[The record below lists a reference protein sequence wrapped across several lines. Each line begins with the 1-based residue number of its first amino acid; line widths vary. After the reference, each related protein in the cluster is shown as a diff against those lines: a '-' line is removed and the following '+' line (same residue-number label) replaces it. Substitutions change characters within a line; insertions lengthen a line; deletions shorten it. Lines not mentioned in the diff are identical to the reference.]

1 MFIKCINMGHLSPSM
16 HKLYQ
21 DYGARLYVVALE
33 IAPDQSAAENI
44 LIETFVKI
52 HQQQLVQLNEH
63 PPPIYIT
70 LIKLLLQTAHEHL
83 YTDQLKYNFKLKQF
97 EHTPLLHK
105 LICEQISLENYC
117 KENHLSRAEAAKEIR
132 KELMSIRKV
141 KSEMPT
147 SQEHK

>member
-1 MFIKCINMGHLSPSM
+1 MGHLSPLV

-21 DYGARLYVVALE
+21 DYGVRLYVVALE
-33 IAPDQSAAENI
+33 IAPNPTVAETI
-44 LIETFVKI
+44 LADTFVKI

-83 YTDQLKYNFKLKQF
+83 YNDQLKYNFKLKQF

-105 LICEQISLENYC
+105 LICEQTSLENYC
-117 KENHLSRAEAAKEIR
+117 KENHISRDEAAKELR
-132 KELMSIRKV
+132 KEMMSIRKL
-141 KSEMPT
+141 KSKMPT

>member
-1 MFIKCINMGHLSPSM
+1 MFIKCINMGHFSPSV

-21 DYGARLYVVALE
+21 DYGAKLYVLALE
-33 IAPDQSAAENI
+33 IAPNPSAAETI
-44 LIETFVKI
+44 LIETFVKF

-63 PPPIYIT
+63 PPPVYIS

-117 KENHLSRAEAAKEIR
+117 RENHISIAEAAKEIR
-132 KELMSIRKV
+132 KEMMSIRKV
-141 KSEMPT
+141 K
-147 SQEHK
+147 K

>member
-1 MFIKCINMGHLSPSM
+1 MGHLSPLV

-21 DYGARLYVVALE
+21 DYGVKLYVVALE
-33 IAPDQSAAENI
+33 IAPDQAAAEKI
-44 LIETFVKI
+44 VIETFVKI

-63 PPPIYIT
+63 PPPSYIT
-70 LIKLLLQTAHEHL
+70 FIKLLLQTAHEHL
-83 YTDQLKYNFKLKQF
+83 YSDQLKYNFKLKQF

-117 KENHLSRAEAAKEIR
+117 KENHLSRREAAKEMR

-141 KSEMPT
+141 KSEKPT
-147 SQEHK
+147 SQEHNKPIK

>member
-1 MFIKCINMGHLSPSM
+1 MGHFSPLV

-33 IAPDQSAAENI
+33 IAPNQSAAEKI
-44 LIETFVKI
+44 LIDTFVKI
-52 HQQQLVQLNEH
+52 HEQQLVQLNEH
-63 PPPIYIT
+63 PPPVYIS

-83 YTDQLKYNFKLKQF
+83 YTDQLKYTFKLKQF

-117 KENHLSRAEAAKEIR
+117 KENHISRAEAAKEIR
-132 KELMSIRKV
+132 KEMMSIRKV
-141 KSEMPT
+141 KSEMLPRA
-147 SQEHK
+147 QINQ

>member
-1 MFIKCINMGHLSPSM
+1 MGHLSPSV

-21 DYGARLYVVALE
+21 DYGVRLYVVALE
-33 IAPDQSAAENI
+33 IAPDQSATEKI
-44 LIETFVKI
+44 LVETFVKI
-52 HQQQLVQLNEH
+52 HQLQLVQLNEH
-63 PPPIYIT
+63 PPPIYST

-117 KENHLSRAEAAKEIR
+117 KENQISRAEAAKEMR
-132 KELMSIRKV
+132 KELMSIRRTKREV
-141 KSEMPT
+141 LPKKQMN
-147 SQEHK
+147 Q

>member
-1 MFIKCINMGHLSPSM
+1 MGHLSPSVR
-16 HKLYQ
+16 KLYQ
-21 DYGARLYVVALE
+21 DYGVRLYVVALE
-33 IAPDQSAAENI
+33 IAPDQAAAEKI
-44 LIETFVKI
+44 LTETFVKI

-83 YTDQLKYNFKLKQF
+83 YTDQMKYNFKLKQF
-97 EHTPLLHK
+97 EHTPLLQK
-105 LICEQISLENYC
+105 LIGEQIDLENYC

-147 SQEHK
+147 SQGHK